1 MYAVVVLERLPEP
14 GVGGDY
20 AGDPI
25 MKAYRKLLEVER
37 NKDVRKAIL
46 GAMPI
51 VAGATIQV
59 AMNHPFPS
67 HLLVWSRGWF

>member
-14 GVGGDY
+14 GDGGDY

-25 MKAYRKLLEVER
+25 VKAYRKLLEVER

-51 VAGATIQV
+51 VAGATVQV
-59 AMNHPFPS
+59 GNGSSSSSPLH
-67 HLLVWSRGWF
+67 VWM